1 MNAFSRLAVP
11 SASAAA
17 VLALS
22 TSLAAALPHFVV
34 PLVAGHGALVDVAE
48 AETLA
53 CMVRGGRS
61 WDDCDAETAGK
72 ALIRDAERAAVSA
85 RSRERAADARSR

>member
-1 MNAFSRLAVP
+1 MNVLSRLTLPA
-11 SASAAA
+11 ASAAA

-22 TSLAAALPHFVV
+22 TSLAALPHFVA
-34 PLVAGHGALVDVAE
+34 PLVAVHAVAIDVAE

-53 CMVRGGRS
+53 CQVRSGRS

-72 ALIRDAERAAVSA
+72 ALIRDAERAQVSA
-85 RSRERAADARSR
+85 RSRDRAADARGR